1 MVGCS
6 LNPARGRHGGVRE
19 ELTAGIKKS
28 PGRAGA
34 AGSLDKGE
42 TLEGPESL

>member
-19 ELTAGIKKS
+19 ELTAGIKKAPDV
-28 PGRAGA
+28 PGPQVV
-34 AGSLDKGE
+34 STKE
-42 TLEGPESL
+42 KP